1 MRAGGLTSS
10 AALLLGSLLGLGCA
24 DPPPSPPP
32 VDALEDARPFLST
45 YASLLAAG
53 YDDSVSG
60 ATALNEALAPIA
72 RGEATEAQLELARR
86 AWIAARPPYLETEV
100 ARFYGGPIDG
110 EHGPEPRING
120 WPMDEAYLD
129 YVRGEDGAP
138 IASGLINHPE
148 LLPVI
153 DADAASAANL
163 EGGEENV
170 ATGYHAI
177 EFLLWGQDVSPTGP
191 GARPFGDFL
200 EGPLATAAHGER
212 RRALLGV
219 LGGLLVR
226 DLTSVRDAWTEGQ
239 PHNFRAAFLA
249 LPPRDAMRLVLL
261 GMASLAGTELAGE
274 RLNVPYLTQE
284 AEDEHS
290 CFSDTTQSDQLHDAM
305 GLRNVYLGRYQRL
318 DGSEV
323 SGPGLSGLV
332 AARDAAL
339 DARARAQLDAVVAAL
354 EAVPSPFDQAILGA
368 DDAPGRVAVRRALR
382 ELRGLTATLV
392 EIGDR
397 LGIRLN
403 LIA

>member
-1 MRAGGLTSS
+1 
-10 AALLLGSLLGLGCA
+10 
-24 DPPPSPPP
+24 
-32 VDALEDARPFLST
+32 
-45 YASLLAAG
+45 
-53 YDDSVSG
+53 
-60 ATALNEALAPIA
+60 
-72 RGEATEAQLELARR
+72 
-86 AWIAARPPYLETEV
+86 
-100 ARFYGGPIDG
+100 
-110 EHGPEPRING
+110 
-120 WPMDEAYLD
+120 MDEAYLD

-318 DGSEV
+318 DGSVV
-323 SGPGLSGLV
+323 SGARTLRARGCPRCGARCASPCPARRRGRGAGGRPLALRSGDLGG
-332 AARDAAL
+332 RR
-339 DARARAQLDAVVAAL
+339 RARAGGGQASAART
-354 EAVPSPFDQAILGA
+354 PGA
-368 DDAPGRVAVRRALR
+368 DRDPR
-382 ELRGLTATLV
+382 
-392 EIGDR
+392 GDR
-397 LGIRLN
+397 GPAGNPPELDRVR
-403 LIA
+403 

>member
-1 MRAGGLTSS
+1 MRGAVRMRAFVGF
-10 AALLLGSLLGLGCA
+10 ALVGIGCA

-45 YASLLAAG
+45 YASLLEAG
-53 YDDSVSG
+53 YEDAVLG
-60 ATALNEALAPIA
+60 ATALNEALGPIA
-72 RGEATEAQLELARR
+72 RGEANEADLEAARR

-148 LLPVI
+148 LFPVI
-153 DADAASAANL
+153 DASSASAANL
-163 EGGEENV
+163 EGGEQNV

-177 EFLLWGQDVSPTGP
+177 EFLLWGQDLSSTGP
-191 GARPFGDFL
+191 GDRPLSDFL
-200 EGPLATAAHGER
+200 DGPLATAPNGVR
-212 RRALLGV
+212 RRAFLGV

-226 DLTSVRDAWTEGQ
+226 DLSSVRDAWAEGQ
-239 PHNFRAAFLA
+239 PHNFRAAFSA

-274 RLNVPYLTQE
+274 RLNVPYLTRE

-290 CFSDTTQSDQLHDAM
+290 CFSDTTGSDQLHDAI
-305 GLRNVYLGRYQRL
+305 GLRNVYLGRYRRL
-318 DGSEV
+318 DGTEV
-323 SGPGLSGLV
+323 SGAGLSDLV
-332 AARDAAL
+332 ASRDPAL
-339 DARARAQLDAVVAAL
+339 DARARTQLDAVVAAL
-354 EAVPSPFDQAILGA
+354 EAVPSPFDQAILGP
-368 DDAPGRVAVRRALR
+368 DDAPGRVAVRQALR

-392 EIGDR
+392 EIGER